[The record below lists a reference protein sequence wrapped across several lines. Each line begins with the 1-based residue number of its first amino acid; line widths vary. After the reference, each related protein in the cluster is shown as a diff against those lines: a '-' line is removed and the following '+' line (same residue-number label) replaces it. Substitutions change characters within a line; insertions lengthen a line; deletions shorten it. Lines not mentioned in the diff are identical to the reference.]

1 MTRTLFLLSCAL
13 TGCVAAPAWAQDLS
27 ERPVDPPPPSAEGT
41 PPIEEQVQF
50 ESDQLEYDTDTEIVS
65 AAGDVRLFREG
76 SRLRADKVTWNRNTG
91 IVVAEGNV
99 AIVSPEGDTAYGD
112 RIELT
117 DSLKDGVVDNILVVL
132 EQGGRLAAE
141 RGERLENGG
150 IIVDR
155 AAYTPCSVTDSK
167 GCPKEPSWKIT
178 AVRVVYDPVRERIR
192 YSGARLAIFGIAS
205 LPLPEFSHPAGES
218 SDRGILSPLVRL
230 DRVNGLE
237 LAVPY
242 YWNLAPNRDLTIT
255 PHLFTSTLPMIE
267 GEYRALTATGS
278 YRVRAFGTY
287 SRVQDDLASTAT
299 DPGSSELR
307 GYLEGNARFQLNP
320 NWSFTGAI
328 RLASDQ
334 TFLRRYDIS
343 RDDRLRNVV
352 RVERMDE
359 TSYFSISGWAVQTLR
374 ITENQ
379 RVQPIALPEIDF
391 RKRLGDGVVGGMFEF
406 QLNTLALSR
415 EEGQDTQRAFA
426 SARWDLRRLT
436 PWGHEVTLTAYARG
450 DAYNTRDTLSTLV
463 PSYRGEE
470 GFRTRG
476 VAAAAVDVKWPFI
489 GGFLGG
495 TQRIT
500 PRFQVVAAPP
510 IDNFDV
516 PNEDARAVD
525 LEDSNLFALNR
536 FPGYDRFEDSTRFTA
551 GVEYALDLPGVAI
564 NTTVGQSFRL
574 TSRSSILPDGTGL
587 SEKVSDI
594 VGRTDVR
601 FRDFLRFTHR
611 YRLDKDNF
619 AVRRN
624 EIDATIGT
632 RRTYAQLGYLR
643 LNRDVS
649 FDLADLQ
656 DREEARVGGRVAIS
670 RFWSVFGSALV
681 DLTDQR
687 EDLLSTSDGFSPIRH
702 RVGVAYD
709 DDCLRLGVTW
719 RRDYQDNG
727 DARRGNSFLL
737 TLELLNL
744 GR

>member
-50 ESDQLEYDTDTEIVS
+50 ESDQLEYDTNTEIVS

-307 GYLEGNARFQLNP
+307 GYFEGNARFQLNP

-470 GFRTRG
+470 GFQTRG

>member
-50 ESDQLEYDTDTEIVS
+50 ESDQLEYDTNTEIVS

-76 SRLRADKVTWNRNTG
+76 SRLRADKVTWNRNSG

-150 IIVDR
+150 VIVDR
-155 AAYTPCSVTDSK
+155 AAYTPCAVTDSD

-242 YWNLAPNRDLTIT
+242 YWNLAPNRDLTVT

-299 DPGSSELR
+299 DPGNSELR

-391 RKRLGDGVVGGMFEF
+391 RKRMGDGVVGGMFEF

-470 GFRTRG
+470 GFQTRG

-551 GVEYALDLPGVAI
+551 GVDYALDLPGVAI
-564 NTTVGQSFRL
+564 NATVGQSFRL

>member
-1 MTRTLFLLSCAL
+1 MFLLSCAL